1 MLVTAG
7 SIFEDFTNN
16 LASITARHFGDG
28 IVDKCDVSCLCV
40 DGTLIRDARQERDG
54 CVGENVSEKGARG
67 TVCDAAAYL
76 PEDATGGGTIFDHD
90 LSTGSGRNRTAN
102 LKYVDAFPTE
112 CQNTSGREQ
121 SRRGEVVHAW
131 SKCQIR

>member
-7 SIFEDFTNN
+7 SIFEHFRNN
-16 LASITARHFGDG
+16 LTSIAARHFGDG
-28 IVDKCDVSCLCV
+28 IVDKCDVSCLSV
-40 DGTLIRDARQERDG
+40 DGTLICDARPERNG

-90 LSTGSGRNRTAN
+90 FSTGPGRNRTAN

-112 CQNTSGREQ
+112 CQNTSGRE
-121 SRRGEVVHAW
+121 
-131 SKCQIR
+131 